1 MSQSVLLTIAFQHF
15 GEPTE
20 QERQAFTLVLKG
32 HIAMDTLVY
41 PNGTTG
47 VLRCRFRIL
56 SISLSVDY
64 RNAYVCFPYHAGPAA
79 NSPDMTLQRLFR
91 TSASVETRSR
101 YVEYGTTWPLTLVHV
116 L

>member
-1 MSQSVLLTIAFQHF
+1 MSQSVLLTITFQHF

-47 VLRCRFRIL
+47 VLRC
-56 SISLSVDY
+56 
-64 RNAYVCFPYHAGPAA
+64 
-79 NSPDMTLQRLFR
+79 
-91 TSASVETRSR
+91 
-101 YVEYGTTWPLTLVHV
+101 
-116 L
+116 